1 MKNRYL
7 HIDFQSAT
15 INSSKCRNDT
25 LNCTL
30 EELAII
36 NIIRNDPGITQTGM
50 AKFLGLSERTIKRWT
65 VEMQEKKLIERENG
79 KRNGKWIVLADIDK
93 EIK

>member
-36 NIIRNDPGITQTGM
+36 NIIRNDPGITQTGI
-50 AKFLGLSERTIKRWT
+50 AKFLGLSERTIKRRT

-79 KRNGKWIVLADIDK
+79 KRNGKWIVLADIGK
-93 EIK
+93 ESK

>member
-7 HIDFQSAT
+7 HIDFQNAT
-15 INSSKCRNDT
+15 ANAQKCQNDT

-36 NIIRNDPGITQTGM
+36 NIIRNDPGITQVGM
-50 AKFLGLSERTIKRWT
+50 AKLSGLSERTIKRRT

-79 KRNGKWIVLADIDK
+79 KRNGKWIVLADICK
-93 EIK
+93 ESK

>member
-1 MKNRYL
+1 M
-7 HIDFQSAT
+7 
-15 INSSKCRNDT
+15 
-25 LNCTL
+25 NCTL

-36 NIIRNDPGITQTGM
+36 NIIRNDPGITQVGM
-50 AKFLGLSERTIKRWT
+50 AKFLGLSERTIKRRT
-65 VEMQEKKLIERENG
+65 VEMQEKKLIERESG